1 MIGCKLLA
9 DISDTLNITRK
20 GPKASLPF
28 GNISILFA
36 GDFCQL
42 PLTNTTK
49 LYTNLDH
56 LLLFAKFLANAEIQK
71 IMHQLSAHNTPKS
84 PPFWMILSGLES
96 AEVGKFSTVNK
107 KAKFQISKFIE
118 FLTIKLF

>member
-42 PLTNTTK
+42 PLISTTK

-84 PPFWMILSGLES
+84 PPFWMILGALES
-96 AEVGKFSTVNK
+96 AEVGKDDVHMK
-107 KAKFQISKFIE
+107 
-118 FLTIKLF
+118 